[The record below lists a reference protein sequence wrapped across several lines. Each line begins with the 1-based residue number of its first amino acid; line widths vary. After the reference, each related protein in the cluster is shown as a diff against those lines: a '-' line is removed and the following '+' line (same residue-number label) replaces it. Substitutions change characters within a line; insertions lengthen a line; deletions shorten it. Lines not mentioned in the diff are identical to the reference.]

1 MNRNYKIKVNIIA
14 VITMIIMLSGCF
26 IFNSNATEVNT
37 LPPPVTGDDTNTSTP
52 EPPSDTNTTPGDG
65 NTSSDNENTGSGT
78 GNGDSS
84 GDSTDTSNGGNNG
97 GSTSNGNSG
106 SSSGSSNSRRTTTSS
121 SQSESSNAN
130 LINLGIRPHDFS
142 GFRSNTTS
150 YSVTVPADT
159 ESVEVYAEAQDSSAT
174 VTGTGTVS
182 LQEGENTIN
191 VVVTAENGTTKTY
204 TIIIT
209 REAAENTEENTE
221 IIEGEG
227 LASLS
232 IQNLELSPKFE
243 TNVYEY
249 TAKYIGEDTALQI
262 EANPTNEEY
271 QVEIV
276 GNEELKEGENLITI
290 LVSDSDGNNVA
301 TYQITVNK
309 SLVDEE
315 ALAREQAEQEQRQRM
330 IIGAV
335 IAVVVVIAIIVFII
349 IRRRRNRA
357 FAEEYSGVPFYGM
370 NKDDNDNKDDMEIDD
385 YGENFEEKPKAL
397 RKKKKFIEDDDEDT
411 KENNYENDDDN
422 LDDDYNDE
430 EYENEEEQ
438 YEKENQKIMSRLQ
451 DDEEEIARRER
462 VRAKFLDGYSKNMQN
477 KENNNTTRKYNKF
490 DDEDDLNDKA
500 EAFASRVKRN
510 SKGRRFKE

>member
-26 IFNSNATEVNT
+26 LFNSNAEDNT
-37 LPPPVTGDDTNTSTP
+37 LPPTTGDDTNTSTP
-52 EPPSDTNTTPGDG
+52 EPTPEPEPDPEPTPDPTPTPEPTPEPDPTPTV
-65 NTSSDNENTGSGT
+65 N
-78 GNGDSS
+78 
-84 GDSTDTSNGGNNG
+84 
-97 GSTSNGNSG
+97 NSG
-106 SSSGSSNSRRTTTSS
+106 SSSGSTSNSRRNTSSSSTSS

-159 ESVEVYAEAQDSSAT
+159 ESVEVYAEAQDSNAT
-174 VTGTGTVS
+174 VTGTGTVN

-191 VVVTAENGTTKTY
+191 VVVTAEDGTTKTY
-204 TIIIT
+204 TIVIT
-209 REAAENTEENTE
+209 KETAEDTGENTE

-232 IQNLELSPKFE
+232 IQNIEISPKFE

-249 TAKYIGEDTALQI
+249 TAKYIGEDTSLQI

-276 GNEELKEGENLITI
+276 GNEDLKEGENLITI

-335 IAVVVVIAIIVFII
+335 IVVVVVIAIIVFVI

-370 NKDDNDNKDDMEIDD
+370 NKDDDDVNDED
-385 YGENFEEKPKAL
+385 FEETPKAL
-397 RKKKKFIEDDDEDT
+397 KKKRKFIEEEKDDGQDNNLNDNYDTNEDF
-411 KENNYENDDDN
+411 ED
-422 LDDDYNDE
+422 
-430 EYENEEEQ
+430 
-438 YEKENQKIMSRLQ
+438 EKENYEEENQEIMSRLQ
-451 DDEEEIARRER
+451 DDEGERARRER
-462 VRAKFLDGYSKNMQN
+462 VRAKFLDGYSKSMTDR
-477 KENNNTTRKYNKF
+477 EESNNSRTYNKN
-490 DDEDDLNDKA
+490 DDEDDLDDKA

-510 SKGRRFKE
+510 SKGKRFK

>member
-1 MNRNYKIKVNIIA
+1 MNRSYKIKVNIIA
-14 VITMIIMLSGCF
+14 IITMIIMLSGCF
-26 IFNSNATEVNT
+26 LFNCNAVEDNT
-37 LPPPVTGDDTNTSTP
+37 VPPTTGDNTNTSDPEPTP
-52 EPPSDTNTTPGDG
+52 EPEPEPEPEPTPDP
-65 NTSSDNENTGSGT
+65 TPTPEPEPEQPPVVD
-78 GNGDSS
+78 
-84 GDSTDTSNGGNNG
+84 
-97 GSTSNGNSG
+97 NSG
-106 SSSGSSNSRRTTTSS
+106 SSSWSSSNSSRNTSS
-121 SQSESSNAN
+121 SQAESSNAN

-142 GFRSNTTS
+142 GFRSGITS
-150 YSVTVPADT
+150 YTVTVPADT
-159 ESVEVYAEAQDSSAT
+159 ESVEVYAEAQDSNAT

-191 VVVTAENGTTKTY
+191 VVVTAEDGTTKTY

-221 IIEGEG
+221 IIEREG
-227 LASLS
+227 LASLN
-232 IQNLELSPKFE
+232 IQNIELSPKFE

-249 TAKYIGEDTALQI
+249 TAKYIGEVTTLQI

-276 GNEELKEGENLITI
+276 GNEDLKEGENLITI

-315 ALAREQAEQEQRQRM
+315 ALAREQAEQERRQRM

-370 NKDDNDNKDDMEIDD
+370 NKDDNDNKDDIEIDD
-385 YGENFEEKPKAL
+385 YEEDFEEKPKAL
-397 RKKKKFIEDDDEDT
+397 RKKKKFIEDDTLDD
-411 KENNYENDDDN
+411 NYENDDNN
-422 LDDDYNDE
+422 LDDGYND
-430 EYENEEEQ
+430 YENEEE
-438 YEKENQKIMSRLQ
+438 R
-451 DDEEEIARRER
+451 ARRER
-462 VRAKFLDGYSKNMQN
+462 VRAKFLDGYSKSMTDRE
-477 KENNNTTRKYNKF
+477 ENSGSRTYNKF
-490 DDEDDLNDKA
+490 DNEDDLDDRA

>member
-1 MNRNYKIKVNIIA
+1 MDKNYKIKVNIIA
-14 VITMIIMLSGCF
+14 IITMIIMLSGCF
-26 IFNSNATEVNT
+26 LFNSNAEEENT
-37 LPPPVTGDDTNTSTP
+37 VPPTTGDDTNISTP
-52 EPPSDTNTTPGDG
+52 EPELPSDTNTTPGDG
-65 NTSSDNENTGSGT
+65 NTDSGNENTGSGT
-78 GNGDSS
+78 GNGDTS
-84 GDSTDTSNGGNNG
+84 GNWTDTPNGGSNG

-106 SSSGSSNSRRTTTSS
+106 SSSNPRRTTTSS
-121 SQSESSNAN
+121 SQEESSNAN
-130 LINLGIRPHDFS
+130 LINLGIRPYDFS
-142 GFRSNTTS
+142 GFRSGTTS

-174 VTGTGTVS
+174 ISGTGTVN

-191 VVVTAENGTTKTY
+191 VVVTAEDGTTKTY

-227 LASLS
+227 LASLN
-232 IQNLELSPKFE
+232 IQNIELSPKFE

-249 TAKYIGEDTALQI
+249 TAKYIGEGTTLQI

-276 GNEELKEGENLITI
+276 GNEDLKEGENLITI

-315 ALAREQAEQEQRQRM
+315 ALARAQAEQEQRQRM
-330 IIGAV
+330 IIGVV
-335 IAVVVVIAIIVFII
+335 IAVVVVIAIIIFVI
-349 IRRRRNRA
+349 IRRRRSRA

-370 NKDDNDNKDDMEIDD
+370 NKDDDYDINNDFKD
-385 YGENFEEKPKAL
+385 
-397 RKKKKFIEDDDEDT
+397 
-411 KENNYENDDDN
+411 
-422 LDDDYNDE
+422 
-430 EYENEEEQ
+430 ENEDYEED
-438 YEKENQKIMSRLQ
+438 KKIMSRLQ
-451 DDEEEIARRER
+451 DDEDERARRER
-462 VRAKFLDGYSKNMQN
+462 VRAKFLDGYSKSMTDRE
-477 KENNNTTRKYNKF
+477 ENNNSRTYNKF
-490 DDEDDLNDKA
+490 DDEDDLDDKA

>member
-1 MNRNYKIKVNIIA
+1 MRLIMNKNSKIKLNVIA

-26 IFNSNATEVNT
+26 LFNSNAVEDNT
-37 LPPPVTGDDTNTSTP
+37 VPPTTGDDTNTSTP
-52 EPPSDTNTTPGDG
+52 EPPSDTNTTLGDG
-65 NTSSDNENTGSGT
+65 NTGSGNENTGSDT
-78 GNGDSS
+78 GNSDTS
-84 GDSTDTSNGGNNG
+84 GNSTDTSNGGSNG

-106 SSSGSSNSRRTTTSS
+106 SSSNTRRTTTSS
-121 SQSESSNAN
+121 SPRESSNAN

-159 ESVEVYAEAQDSSAT
+159 ESVEVYAEAQDSNAT
-174 VTGTGTVS
+174 ISGTGTVN

-191 VVVTAENGTTKTY
+191 VVVTTEDGTTKTY

-232 IQNLELSPKFE
+232 IQNIELSPKFE

-249 TAKYIGEDTALQI
+249 TAKYIGEDTTLQI

-276 GNEELKEGENLITI
+276 GNEDLKEGENLITI

-335 IAVVVVIAIIVFII
+335 IAVVVVIAIIVFVI

-370 NKDDNDNKDDMEIDD
+370 N
-385 YGENFEEKPKAL
+385 
-397 RKKKKFIEDDDEDT
+397 
-411 KENNYENDDDN
+411 NDDDDV
-422 LDDDYNDE
+422 DDGHND
-430 EYENEEEQ
+430 YENEEEQ

-451 DDEEEIARRER
+451 DDEEERARRER
-462 VRAKFLDGYSKNMQN
+462 VRAKFLDGYSKNMTDRE
-477 KENNNTTRKYNKF
+477 ENNTSRDYKKY
-490 DDEDDLNDKA
+490 DDEDDLDDKA

-510 SKGRRFKE
+510 SKGKRFK

>member
-26 IFNSNATEVNT
+26 LFNSNAEDNT
-37 LPPPVTGDDTNTSTP
+37 LPPTTGDDTNTSTP
-52 EPPSDTNTTPGDG
+52 EPTPEPEPDPEPTPDPTPTPEPTPEPDPTPTV
-65 NTSSDNENTGSGT
+65 N
-78 GNGDSS
+78 
-84 GDSTDTSNGGNNG
+84 
-97 GSTSNGNSG
+97 NSG
-106 SSSGSSNSRRTTTSS
+106 SSSGLTSNSRRNTSSSSTSS

-142 GFRSNTTS
+142 GFRSATTS

-159 ESVEVYAEAQDSSAT
+159 ENVEVYAEAQDSNAT
-174 VTGTGTVS
+174 VTGTGTVN
-182 LQEGENTIN
+182 LQEGENTVN
-191 VVVTAENGTTKTY
+191 VVVTAEDGTTKTY
-204 TIIIT
+204 TITIT
-209 REAAENTEENTE
+209 RETAEDTGENTE

-227 LASLS
+227 LANLS
-232 IQNLELSPKFE
+232 IQNIELSPKFE

-249 TAKYIGEDTALQI
+249 TAKYIGEDTSLQI
-262 EANPTNEEY
+262 EADPTNEEY

-276 GNEELKEGENLITI
+276 GNEDLKEGENLITI

-335 IAVVVVIAIIVFII
+335 IAVVVVIAIIVFVI

-370 NKDDNDNKDDMEIDD
+370 NKDDD
-385 YGENFEEKPKAL
+385 GENDEDFEETPKAL
-397 RKKKKFIEDDDEDT
+397 KKKRKFIEEEKDDDQDNNLNDNYDTNEDF
-411 KENNYENDDDN
+411 ED
-422 LDDDYNDE
+422 
-430 EYENEEEQ
+430 
-438 YEKENQKIMSRLQ
+438 EKENYEEENQEIMSRLQ
-451 DDEEEIARRER
+451 DDEGERARRER
-462 VRAKFLDGYSKNMQN
+462 VRAKFLDGYSKSMTDRE
-477 KENNNTTRKYNKF
+477 ENNTSRDYKKY
-490 DDEDDLNDKA
+490 DDEDDLDDKA

-510 SKGRRFKE
+510 SKGKRFK

>member
-1 MNRNYKIKVNIIA
+1 MNRNYKIKLNVIA

-26 IFNSNATEVNT
+26 LFNSNAVEDNT
-37 LPPPVTGDDTNTSTP
+37 VPPTTGDDTNTSTP

-65 NTSSDNENTGSGT
+65 NTGSGNENTGSGT
-78 GNGDSS
+78 GNSDGS
-84 GDSTDTSNGGNNG
+84 GNSIDTSNGGSNS

-106 SSSGSSNSRRTTTSS
+106 SSSNPRRTTTSS
-121 SQSESSNAN
+121 SSRESSNVN

-142 GFRSNTTS
+142 GFRSGTTS

-159 ESVEVYAEAQDSSAT
+159 ESVEVYAEAQDSNAT
-174 VTGTGTVS
+174 ISGTGTVN

-191 VVVTAENGTTKTY
+191 VVVTAEDGTTKTY

-232 IQNLELSPKFE
+232 IQNIELSPKFE

-249 TAKYIGEDTALQI
+249 TAKYIGEDTTLQI

-271 QVEIV
+271 LVEIV
-276 GNEELKEGENLITI
+276 GNEDLKEGENLITI

-335 IAVVVVIAIIVFII
+335 IAVVVVIAIIVFVV

-370 NKDDNDNKDDMEIDD
+370 NN
-385 YGENFEEKPKAL
+385 
-397 RKKKKFIEDDDEDT
+397 DDDEV
-411 KENNYENDDDN
+411 DDDN
-422 LDDDYNDE
+422 LDEEKEDY
-430 EYENEEEQ
+430 EEE
-438 YEKENQKIMSRLQ
+438 NQEIMSRLQ
-451 DDEEEIARRER
+451 DDEREKARRER
-462 VRAKFLDGYSKNMQN
+462 VRAKFLDGYSKNMTDRDY
-477 KENNNTTRKYNKF
+477 KKY
-490 DDEDDLNDKA
+490 DDEDDLDEKA

-510 SKGRRFKE
+510 SKGKRFK

>member
-1 MNRNYKIKVNIIA
+1 MNRNYKMKLN
-14 VITMIIMLSGCF
+14 VIVKITVIVMLLGCF
-26 IFNSNATEVNT
+26 LFNSNATDENAF
-37 LPPPVTGDDTNTSTP
+37 PPPVVD
-52 EPPSDTNTTPGDG
+52 ENTTPTEPEPEPTPEQPEEPAQDPVPTPDPVQEPDS
-65 NTSSDNENTGSGT
+65 NTTPSSNSG
-78 GNGDSS
+78 
-84 GDSTDTSNGGNNG
+84 NGGN
-97 GSTSNGNSG
+97 
-106 SSSGSSNSRRTTTSS
+106 SSSDSQPSSSSNPRRNNNSNSS
-121 SQSESSNAN
+121 SSNAN

-142 GFRSNTTS
+142 GFRSGTTS

-159 ESVEVYAEAQDSSAT
+159 ESVEVYAEAQDSNAT
-174 VTGTGTVS
+174 ISGTGTVN
-182 LQEGENTIN
+182 LQEGENTIE

-204 TIIIT
+204 TIVIT
-209 REAAENTEENTE
+209 RETAEDTEENTE
-221 IIEGEG
+221 IVEGEG

-232 IQNLELSPKFE
+232 IQNIELSPKFE

-249 TAKYIGEDTALQI
+249 TAKYIGEDTTLQI

-276 GNEELKEGENLITI
+276 GNEDLKEGENLITI

-335 IAVVVVIAIIVFII
+335 IAVVVVIAIIVFVI

-438 YEKENQKIMSRLQ
+438 YEKENQKIMSRLH
-451 DDEEEIARRER
+451 DDEEERARRER

>member
-1 MNRNYKIKVNIIA
+1 MNRNYKIKANIIA

-26 IFNSNATEVNT
+26 LFNSNAEDNT
-37 LPPPVTGDDTNTSTP
+37 LPPTTGDDTNTSTP
-52 EPPSDTNTTPGDG
+52 EPTPEPEPDPEPTPDPTPTPEPTPEPDPTPTV
-65 NTSSDNENTGSGT
+65 N
-78 GNGDSS
+78 
-84 GDSTDTSNGGNNG
+84 
-97 GSTSNGNSG
+97 NSG
-106 SSSGSSNSRRTTTSS
+106 SSSGSTSNSRRNTSSSSTSS

-159 ESVEVYAEAQDSSAT
+159 ESVEVYAEAQDSNAT
-174 VTGTGTVS
+174 VTGTGTVN

-204 TIIIT
+204 TIVIT
-209 REAAENTEENTE
+209 RETAEDSGENTE

-232 IQNLELSPKFE
+232 IQNIELSPKFE

-249 TAKYIGEDTALQI
+249 TAKYIGEDTSLQI
-262 EANPTNEEY
+262 EADPTNEEY

-276 GNEELKEGENLITI
+276 GNEDLKEGENLITI

-335 IAVVVVIAIIVFII
+335 IAVVVVIAIIVFVI

-370 NKDDNDNKDDMEIDD
+370 NKDDDDVNDED
-385 YGENFEEKPKAL
+385 FEETPKAL
-397 RKKKKFIEDDDEDT
+397 KNKRKFIEEEKDDGQDNNLNDNYDANED
-411 KENNYENDDDN
+411 YED
-422 LDDDYNDE
+422 
-430 EYENEEEQ
+430 
-438 YEKENQKIMSRLQ
+438 EKENYEEENQEIMSRLQ
-451 DDEEEIARRER
+451 DDEGERARRER
-462 VRAKFLDGYSKNMQN
+462 VRAKFLDGYSKSMTDR
-477 KENNNTTRKYNKF
+477 EESNNSRTYNKN
-490 DDEDDLNDKA
+490 DDEDDLDDKA

-510 SKGRRFKE
+510 SKGKRFK

>member
-26 IFNSNATEVNT
+26 LFNSNAEDNT
-37 LPPPVTGDDTNTSTP
+37 LPPTTGDDTNTSTP
-52 EPPSDTNTTPGDG
+52 EPTPEPEPDPELTPDPTPTPEPTPEPDPTPTV
-65 NTSSDNENTGSGT
+65 N
-78 GNGDSS
+78 
-84 GDSTDTSNGGNNG
+84 
-97 GSTSNGNSG
+97 NSG
-106 SSSGSSNSRRTTTSS
+106 SSSGSTSNSRRNTSSSSTSS

-159 ESVEVYAEAQDSSAT
+159 ESVEVYAEAQDSNAT
-174 VTGTGTVS
+174 VTGTGTVN

-191 VVVTAENGTTKTY
+191 VVVTAEDGTTKTY
-204 TIIIT
+204 TIVIT
-209 REAAENTEENTE
+209 KETAEDTGENTE
-221 IIEGEG
+221 IVEGEG

-232 IQNLELSPKFE
+232 IQNIEISPKFE

-249 TAKYIGEDTALQI
+249 TAKYIGEDTSLQI
-262 EANPTNEEY
+262 EANPTNKEY

-276 GNEELKEGENLITI
+276 GNEDLKEGENLITI

-335 IAVVVVIAIIVFII
+335 IAVVVVIAIIVFVI

-370 NKDDNDNKDDMEIDD
+370 NKDDDDVNDED
-385 YGENFEEKPKAL
+385 FEETPKAL
-397 RKKKKFIEDDDEDT
+397 KNKRKFIEEEKDDGQDNNLNDNYDANEDF
-411 KENNYENDDDN
+411 ED
-422 LDDDYNDE
+422 
-430 EYENEEEQ
+430 
-438 YEKENQKIMSRLQ
+438 EKENYEEENQEIMSRLQ
-451 DDEEEIARRER
+451 DDEGERARRER
-462 VRAKFLDGYSKNMQN
+462 VRAKFLDGYSKSMTYR
-477 KENNNTTRKYNKF
+477 EESNNSRTYNKN
-490 DDEDDLNDKA
+490 DDEDDLDDKA

-510 SKGRRFKE
+510 SKGKRFK

>member
-1 MNRNYKIKVNIIA
+1 MSRNYKIKVNIIA
-14 VITMIIMLSGCF
+14 VIIMIIMLSGCF
-26 IFNSNATEVNT
+26 LFNSNAEDNT
-37 LPPPVTGDDTNTSTP
+37 LPPTTGDDTNTSTP

-65 NTSSDNENTGSGT
+65 NTGSGNENTGSGT
-78 GNGDSS
+78 ENSDGSGN
-84 GDSTDTSNGGNNG
+84 STDTSNGESNS

-106 SSSGSSNSRRTTTSS
+106 SSSGSSNSGRTTRTS

-174 VTGTGTVS
+174 VTGTGTVN

-191 VVVTAENGTTKTY
+191 VVVTAEDGTTKTY

-209 REAAENTEENTE
+209 REATESTEENTE

-232 IQNLELSPKFE
+232 IQNIELSPKFE
-243 TNVYEY
+243 TNIYEY
-249 TAKYIGEDTALQI
+249 TAKYIGEDTTLQI

-271 QVEIV
+271 LVEIV
-276 GNEELKEGENLITI
+276 GNEDLKEGENLITI
-290 LVSDSDGNNVA
+290 LVSDNDGNNVA

-315 ALAREQAEQEQRQRM
+315 ALAREQAEKEQKQKM
-330 IIGAV
+330 IVGSI
-335 IAVVVVIAIIVFII
+335 IAVVVVIAIIVFVI

-370 NKDDNDNKDDMEIDD
+370 NKDNDDIEIDD
-385 YGENFEEKPKAL
+385 DFEEKPKAL
-397 RKKKKFIEDDDEDT
+397 KRKRKFIEDEEIDVNDNYNEENINSDD
-411 KENNYENDDDN
+411 
-422 LDDDYNDE
+422 
-430 EYENEEEQ
+430 YENEKDEYKE
-438 YEKENQKIMSRLQ
+438 ENQKIMSRLKV
-451 DDEEEIARRER
+451 DEDEKARRER
-462 VRAKFLDGYSKNMQN
+462 VKAKFLDGYSKNMIDR
-477 KENNNTTRKYNKF
+477 EESNTSRDYKKY
-490 DDEDDLNDKA
+490 DDEDDLDDKA
-500 EAFASRVKRN
+500 EAFASRVKSN
-510 SKGRRFKE
+510 SKGKRFK

>member
-26 IFNSNATEVNT
+26 LFNSNAEDNT
-37 LPPPVTGDDTNTSTP
+37 LPPTTGDDTNTSTP
-52 EPPSDTNTTPGDG
+52 EPTPEPEPDPEPTPDPTPTPEPTPEPDPTPTV
-65 NTSSDNENTGSGT
+65 N
-78 GNGDSS
+78 
-84 GDSTDTSNGGNNG
+84 
-97 GSTSNGNSG
+97 NSG
-106 SSSGSSNSRRTTTSS
+106 SSSGLTSNSRRNTSSSSTSS

-142 GFRSNTTS
+142 GFRSATTS

-159 ESVEVYAEAQDSSAT
+159 ENVEVYAEAQDSNAT
-174 VTGTGTVS
+174 VTGTGTVN
-182 LQEGENTIN
+182 LQEGENTVN
-191 VVVTAENGTTKTY
+191 VVVTAEDGTTKTY
-204 TIIIT
+204 TITIT
-209 REAAENTEENTE
+209 RETAEDTGENTE

-227 LASLS
+227 LANLS
-232 IQNLELSPKFE
+232 IQNIELSPKFE

-249 TAKYIGEDTALQI
+249 TAKYIGEDTSLQI

-276 GNEELKEGENLITI
+276 GNEDLKEGENLITI

-335 IAVVVVIAIIVFII
+335 IAVVVVIAIIVFVI

-370 NKDDNDNKDDMEIDD
+370 NKDDDDVNDED
-385 YGENFEEKPKAL
+385 FEETPKAL
-397 RKKKKFIEDDDEDT
+397 KNKRKFIEEEKDDGQDNNLNDNYDANED
-411 KENNYENDDDN
+411 YED
-422 LDDDYNDE
+422 
-430 EYENEEEQ
+430 
-438 YEKENQKIMSRLQ
+438 EKENYEEENQEIMSRLQ
-451 DDEEEIARRER
+451 DDEGERARRER
-462 VRAKFLDGYSKNMQN
+462 VRAKFLDGYSKSMTDR
-477 KENNNTTRKYNKF
+477 EESNNSRTYNKN
-490 DDEDDLNDKA
+490 DDEDDLDDKA

-510 SKGRRFKE
+510 SKGKRFK

>member
-1 MNRNYKIKVNIIA
+1 MNRNYKMKLN
-14 VITMIIMLSGCF
+14 VIVMITVIVMLLGCF
-26 IFNSNATEVNT
+26 LFNSNATDENAF
-37 LPPPVTGDDTNTSTP
+37 PPPVVD
-52 EPPSDTNTTPGDG
+52 ENTTPTEPEPEPTPEQPEEPAQDPVPTPDPVQEPDS
-65 NTSSDNENTGSGT
+65 NTTPSSNSG
-78 GNGDSS
+78 
-84 GDSTDTSNGGNNG
+84 NGGN
-97 GSTSNGNSG
+97 
-106 SSSGSSNSRRTTTSS
+106 SSSDSQPSSSSNPRRNNNSNSS
-121 SQSESSNAN
+121 SSNAN

-142 GFRSNTTS
+142 GFRSGTTS

-159 ESVEVYAEAQDSSAT
+159 ESVEVYAEAQDSNAT
-174 VTGTGTVS
+174 ISGTGTVN
-182 LQEGENTIN
+182 LQEGENTIE

-204 TIIIT
+204 TIVIT
-209 REAAENTEENTE
+209 RETAEDTEENTE
-221 IIEGEG
+221 IVEGEG
-227 LASLS
+227 LVSLS

-249 TAKYIGEDTALQI
+249 TVKYIGEDTALQI

-335 IAVVVVIAIIVFII
+335 IAVVVVIAIIVFVI

-370 NKDDNDNKDDMEIDD
+370 NKDDNDNKDDMKIDD

-397 RKKKKFIEDDDEDT
+397 RKKKKFIEDDTLDD
-411 KENNYENDDDN
+411 NYENDDNN

-438 YEKENQKIMSRLQ
+438 YEKENQKIMSRLH
-451 DDEEEIARRER
+451 DDEEERARRER

>member
-14 VITMIIMLSGCF
+14 VITMIIMLSECF
-26 IFNSNATEVNT
+26 LFNSNAEDNT
-37 LPPPVTGDDTNTSTP
+37 LPPTTGDDTNTSTP
-52 EPPSDTNTTPGDG
+52 EPTPEPEPDPEPTPDPTPTPEPTPEPDPTPTV
-65 NTSSDNENTGSGT
+65 N
-78 GNGDSS
+78 
-84 GDSTDTSNGGNNG
+84 
-97 GSTSNGNSG
+97 NSG
-106 SSSGSSNSRRTTTSS
+106 SSSGSTSNSRRNTSSSSTSS

-142 GFRSNTTS
+142 GFRSATTS

-159 ESVEVYAEAQDSSAT
+159 ENVEVYAEAQDSNAT
-174 VTGTGTVS
+174 VTGTGTVN
-182 LQEGENTIN
+182 LQEGENTVN
-191 VVVTAENGTTKTY
+191 VVVTAEDGTTKTY

-209 REAAENTEENTE
+209 RETAEDTGENTE

-232 IQNLELSPKFE
+232 IQNIEISPKFE
-243 TNVYEY
+243 TDVYEY
-249 TAKYIGEDTALQI
+249 TAKYIGEDTSLQI

-276 GNEELKEGENLITI
+276 GNEDLKEGENLITI
-290 LVSDSDGNNVA
+290 LVSDSNGNNVA

-315 ALAREQAEQEQRQRM
+315 ALAREQAEQEQKQRM

-335 IAVVVVIAIIVFII
+335 IAVVVVIAIIVFVI

-370 NKDDNDNKDDMEIDD
+370 NKDDDDVNDED
-385 YGENFEEKPKAL
+385 FEETPKAL
-397 RKKKKFIEDDDEDT
+397 KNKRKFIEEEKDDGQDNNLNDNYDTNEDF
-411 KENNYENDDDN
+411 ED
-422 LDDDYNDE
+422 
-430 EYENEEEQ
+430 
-438 YEKENQKIMSRLQ
+438 EKENYEEENQEIMSRLQ
-451 DDEEEIARRER
+451 DDEGERARRER
-462 VRAKFLDGYSKNMQN
+462 VRAKFLDGYSKSMTDRE
-477 KENNNTTRKYNKF
+477 ENNTSRDYKKY
-490 DDEDDLNDKA
+490 DDEDDLDDKA

-510 SKGRRFKE
+510 SKGKRFK

>member
-1 MNRNYKIKVNIIA
+1 MNGNYKIKLNVIA

-26 IFNSNATEVNT
+26 LFNSNAVEDNT
-37 LPPPVTGDDTNTSTP
+37 VPPTTGDDTNTSTP
-52 EPPSDTNTTPGDG
+52 EPPSDTNTIPGDG
-65 NTSSDNENTGSGT
+65 NTGSGNENTGSGT
-78 GNGDSS
+78 GNSDGS
-84 GDSTDTSNGGNNG
+84 GNSTDTSNGGSNS

-106 SSSGSSNSRRTTTSS
+106 SSSNPRRTTTSS
-121 SQSESSNAN
+121 SSRESSNAN

-142 GFRSNTTS
+142 GFRSGTTS
-150 YSVTVPADT
+150 YSVTVPAYT
-159 ESVEVYAEAQDSSAT
+159 ESVEVYAEAQDSNAT
-174 VTGTGTVS
+174 ISGTGTVN

-191 VVVTAENGTTKTY
+191 VVVTAEDGTTKTY

-227 LASLS
+227 LVSLS

-249 TAKYIGEDTALQI
+249 TVKYIGEDTALQI

-271 QVEIV
+271 LVEIV
-276 GNEELKEGENLITI
+276 GNEDLKEGENLITI

-335 IAVVVVIAIIVFII
+335 IAVVVIIAIIVFVV

-370 NKDDNDNKDDMEIDD
+370 NN
-385 YGENFEEKPKAL
+385 
-397 RKKKKFIEDDDEDT
+397 DDDEV
-411 KENNYENDDDN
+411 DDDN
-422 LDDDYNDE
+422 LDEEKEDY
-430 EYENEEEQ
+430 EEE
-438 YEKENQKIMSRLQ
+438 NQEIMSRLQ
-451 DDEEEIARRER
+451 DDEREKARRER
-462 VRAKFLDGYSKNMQN
+462 VRAKFLDGYSKNMTDRDY
-477 KENNNTTRKYNKF
+477 KKY
-490 DDEDDLNDKA
+490 DDEDYLDDKA

-510 SKGRRFKE
+510 SKGKRFK